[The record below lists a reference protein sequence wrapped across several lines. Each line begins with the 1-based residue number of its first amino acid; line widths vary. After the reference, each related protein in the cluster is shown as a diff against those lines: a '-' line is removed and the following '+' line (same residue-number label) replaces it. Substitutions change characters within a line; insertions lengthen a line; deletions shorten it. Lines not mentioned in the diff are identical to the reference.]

1 MSTPRSYMEPP
12 DQKPV
17 LRILRGSHKGK
28 QFRLLGKQVII
39 GTESDCDVILKGN
52 KKCSPRHACI
62 EPSEGQHI
70 IQTLDLANP
79 VLINNKPVDRHV
91 LSSGDKIVIGEMLF
105 QFREKAPISSAGP
118 AGFQKGKKKKKKSS
132 SAYAPRILLVG
143 LMALLGVLVLMP
155 EEKKKKEEEGVINV
169 RTEREIENEVEALQK
184 LSEEEQEIS
193 NLPPEEL
200 EARVAFIK
208 GFRDYRKG
216 YYDRALKS
224 FQHCVTLNNAYEIC
238 RSYVRQAQTQVSRI
252 IQKKMLLGKN
262 YQQNKQYEACKATF
276 QSVEIMIQ
284 NTSSPVYKEALE
296 NRKLCELKT
305 RNRL

>member
-1 MSTPRSYMEPP
+1 MSTPRSYMELP

-17 LRILRGSHKGK
+17 LRILKGSHKGK
-28 QFRLLGKQVII
+28 QFRLLGKQVLI
-39 GTESDCDVILKGN
+39 GKDSDCDVILKGN
-52 KKCSPRHACI
+52 RKCSPRHACI

-70 IQTLDLANP
+70 IRTLDPANP
-79 VLINNKPVDRHV
+79 VLINDKPVDRHI
-91 LSSGDKIVIGEMLF
+91 LSSGDKIVIGDMLF
-105 QFREKAPISSAGP
+105 QFREKAPVSAPGP
-118 AGFQKGKKKKKKSS
+118 AGSQKGKKKKKKSS
-132 SAYAPRILLVG
+132 SGPRVLLVG
-143 LMALLGVLVLMP
+143 LMALLVVLVLMP
-155 EEKKKKEEEGVINV
+155 EEEKKKEEDEVVNV
-169 RTEREIENEVEALQK
+169 RTEKEIENEVEALQK
-184 LSEEEQEIS
+184 LAEEEQETS

-224 FQHCVTLNNAYEIC
+224 FKHCVTLNSAYEIC
-238 RSYVRQAQTQVSRI
+238 RSYVRQAQTQVNRI
-252 IQKKMLLGKN
+252 IQRKMLLGKN

-305 RNRL
+305 KNKL

>member
-1 MSTPRSYMEPP
+1 MSQPRSHMEFPG
-12 DQKPV
+12 QTPV

-28 QFRLLGKQVII
+28 QFRLLGKQIVI
-39 GTESDCDVILKGN
+39 GKQNDCDVILKGN

-62 EPSEGQHI
+62 EPSQDHHI
-70 IQTLDLANP
+70 IRTLDPANP
-79 VLINNKPVDRHV
+79 VLINNKPVDRHI
-91 LSSGDKIVIGEMLF
+91 LSSGDKIVIGDMLF
-105 QFREKAPISSAGP
+105 QFREKVPVSSAGP
-118 AGFQKGKKKKKKSS
+118 PGFQKGKKRKKSPPAS
-132 SAYAPRILLVG
+132 RVLLMG
-143 LMALLGVLVLMP
+143 LMALLVVLILLP
-155 EEKKKKEEEGVINV
+155 EDKKEEDNVIDV

-184 LSEEEQEIS
+184 MSEEEQKTS

-224 FQHCVTLNNAYEIC
+224 FKHCVTLNNTYEIC
-238 RSYVRQAQTQVSRI
+238 RSYVRQAQTQVNRI
-252 IQKKMLLGKN
+252 IQRKMLLGKN

-276 QSVEIMIQ
+276 QSVEIMVQ

-305 RNRL
+305 RNKL

>member
-1 MSTPRSYMEPP
+1 MSKPHSSMKLP

-28 QFRLLGKQVII
+28 QFRLLGKQIII
-39 GTESDCDVILKGN
+39 GKESDCDVILKGN

-62 EPSEGQHI
+62 EPSQGQHI
-70 IQTLDLANP
+70 IRTLDPANP
-79 VLINNKPVDRHV
+79 VLINDKPVDRHI

-105 QFREKAPISSAGP
+105 QFREKAPVSSAGP
-118 AGFQKGKKKKKKSS
+118 AGFQKGAKKKKTSS
-132 SAYAPRILLVG
+132 GPRVVLMG
-143 LMALLGVLVLMP
+143 LMALLVVLVLMP
-155 EEKKKKEEEGVINV
+155 EEKKNEEEDVINV

-184 LSEEEQEIS
+184 LSEEEQETS

-224 FQHCVTLNNAYEIC
+224 FKHCVTLNNAYEIC
-238 RSYVRQAQTQVSRI
+238 RSYVRQAQTQVNRI

-262 YQQNKQYEACKATF
+262 YQQNKQYEACKAAF

-305 RNRL
+305 KNRL